1 MVAGP
6 CRRTS
11 SIEAS
16 PTEHPAPRKPT
27 GAELSG
33 MGISIAVALIV
44 PLVLGVVVDNFLKSS
59 PFGVLIGLLVG
70 VIASCYTAF
79 AQFRRYI

>member
-1 MVAGP
+1 
-6 CRRTS
+6 
-11 SIEAS
+11 
-16 PTEHPAPRKPT
+16 
-27 GAELSG
+27 

-44 PLVLGVVVDNFLKSS
+44 PLVLGVVVDHFLKSS
-59 PFGVLIGLLVG
+59 PFGLLVG

>member
-1 MVAGP
+1 
-6 CRRTS
+6 
-11 SIEAS
+11 
-16 PTEHPAPRKPT
+16 
-27 GAELSG
+27 

-44 PLVLGVVVDNFLKSS
+44 PLVLGVVVDHFLKSS
-59 PFGVLIGLLVG
+59 PFGVLVGLLVG